1 MKFTDLEKATI
12 LSGLSRLICVD
23 NNIAKAEENLFM
35 QIYNKF
41 GANENHIR
49 MGAELSANPA
59 KTIEIVQSFTQDKKE
74 LFSALLYMI
83 MNADGIN
90 NLLEQGFIEGTQI
103 FYNLPEVTPERAR
116 KLYND
121 FMNN

>member
-59 KTIEIVQSFTQDKKE
+59 KTIEIVQSFK
-74 LFSALLYMI
+74 
-83 MNADGIN
+83 
-90 NLLEQGFIEGTQI
+90 
-103 FYNLPEVTPERAR
+103 R
-116 KLYND
+116 KHYKTLSWFETGRD
-121 FMNN
+121 FTDL

>member
-1 MKFTDLEKATI
+1 
-12 LSGLSRLICVD
+12 
-23 NNIAKAEENLFM
+23 M

-103 FYNLPEVTPERAR
+103 FYNLPEVTPEKADRIFR
-116 KLYND
+116 S
-121 FMNN
+121 FMAK

>member
-1 MKFTDLEKATI
+1 MNFSDLEKATI

-23 NNIAKAEENLFM
+23 NDIDKAEENLFM

-41 GANENHIR
+41 GANQNHIR
-49 MGAELSANPA
+49 MGSELSANPA
-59 KTIEIVQSFTQDKKE
+59 KTIEIVQSFTLEKKE

-90 NLLEQGFIEGTQI
+90 NLLEQGFIEGTQL
-103 FYNLPEVTPERAR
+103 FYNLPKISPERAR
-116 KLYND
+116 KLFND
-121 FMNN
+121 FMSK